1 MYARGPAH
9 TAMASA
15 LMLSLIGG
23 ACASA
28 TPPPAPVAPV
38 EAPIVVG
45 DGTLEGAA
53 SQLASDL
60 ARQLGP
66 ARPGTLA
73 IDPLLDRTTG
83 QQTNASLR
91 AQVEVSRALA
101 GAMKDVTIEPFG
113 KLGAERVGLVA
124 SGALGAGAA
133 PGQYVLTVALTDRST
148 GLVVA
153 QSAARFTATDLDATP
168 TSFYSDSPSLVRDR
182 SVDGYLKTVET
193 PKGSLA
199 DALYVEQLPTAAL
212 LASALEEYNAG
223 RWDSALAGYTA
234 AAARQDGQ
242 TLRTFNG
249 LYLTYTR
256 LKRPADAEAAFG
268 KIVALGLSTNNLA
281 VKLLFRPGSTD
292 FVADPAVSAAY
303 TMWLRQIARGAV
315 SSRACLS
322 VIGHTSASGPAAVN
336 DPLSVARARAVKA
349 RLVRESAALEPRLTV
364 KGVGSRNNIVGTGAD
379 DASDAVDR
387 RVEFGVEP
395 CPR

>member
-1 MYARGPAH
+1 MSARRPVP
-9 TAMASA
+9 TAVASA
-15 LMLSLIGG
+15 LLLSLIAG
-23 ACASA
+23 CASTA
-28 TPPPAPVAPV
+28 PPPPPVAPIEPPV
-38 EAPIVVG
+38 VVG

-66 ARPGTLA
+66 ARPRTLA

-91 AQVEVSRALA
+91 AQVEVSRAL
-101 GAMKDVTIEPFG
+101 GLAMKDVAIEPFG
-113 KLGAERVGLVA
+113 DLRAEPVGLVA
-124 SGALGAGAA
+124 SGSLGKGATSN
-133 PGQYVLTVALTDRST
+133 GYVLTVALTDRGS

-199 DALYVEQLPTAAL
+199 DTLYVEQLPTAAL

-249 LYLTYTR
+249 LYLTYMR

-268 KIVALGLSTNNLA
+268 KIVALGLATNNLA

-292 FVADPAVSAAY
+292 FVSDPAVSTSYA
-303 TMWLRQIARGAV
+303 MWLRQIARGAM
-315 SSRACLS
+315 SSRTCLS
-322 VIGHTSASGPAAVN
+322 VIGHTSASGSAAVN

-349 RLVRESAALEPRLTV
+349 RLVREAAALEPRLTV
-364 KGVGSRNNIVGTGAD
+364 KGVGARNNIVGTGVD
-379 DASDAVDR
+379 DASDSVDR